1 MADRRPGQ
9 REDVMTQTLFN
20 PKTHEFAEFDAET
33 TRLLRATIGWFED
46 RGKAHLLADARD
58 RIWYSDFLDF
68 VKRERVFAT
77 FLTPAAEA
85 NGDPHKRW
93 DTARIAMMSKILG
106 FYGMQYWYVWQ
117 VTILGLGPIWQS
129 ANAEAKARAAAA
141 LDSGEIF
148 AFGLSEQAHG
158 ADVYSTDMV
167 LEPKTRGGGYTAT
180 GSKYYIGNGN
190 QAAMVSVFGRR
201 SDKPIIDSADFM
213 RKMTEE
219 EYSGYLFFA
228 ADSRHKNYKLVKNVI
243 DSQMYVAAFDLE
255 KYPVAEAD
263 ILHTGRAAF
272 DAAMNT
278 VNVGKFN
285 LGFGSIGA
293 CEHAMFEGVTHA
305 ENRILFGHNV
315 TEFPQ
320 VKSILADNYARL
332 IGMKLYSERAIDYM
346 RSANDDD
353 RRYLLF
359 NAIEKMSVT
368 RNGQQLFEALADV
381 IAARGFEND
390 TYFSMALP
398 PMFGLPRLE
407 GTVHV
412 NMALSLK
419 FMPNYMFH
427 PADAGLAALRYLPG
441 AGAAPAGV
449 VRTVSDAL
457 SWTSRRA
464 AGTAS
469 KAVPKLKSE
478 FASATYAP
486 VPTRRDTADDE
497 FLFRQG
503 PSSGLG
509 RIRFEDWRPI
519 FQRFGHIPNVAVFLE
534 QATALKTLLAVA
546 TPTAEQQADV
556 DFLFG
561 LGELFTVIP
570 YAQLILEQAEKD
582 GTDPAVLDQL
592 FDLFV
597 RDISGYAVALHGKP
611 TATKAQQTRALDL
624 VRRPVASQARFDKVL
639 SLVRALSGAYAMN
652 P

>member
-1 MADRRPGQ
+1 
-9 REDVMTQTLFN
+9 MTETLFN

-33 TRLLRATIGWFED
+33 RRLLRATVNWFESH
-46 RGKAHLLADARD
+46 GKVRLLADSRD

-68 VKRERVFAT
+68 IKSERVFAT
-77 FLTPAAEA
+77 FLTPAAEG
-85 NGDPHKRW
+85 NGDPNKRW

-158 ADVYSTDMV
+158 ADVYSTDMI
-167 LEPKTRGGGYTAT
+167 LEPKTRGGGFTAS
-180 GSKYYIGNGN
+180 GGKYYIGNGN
-190 QAAMVSVFGRR
+190 AAAMVSVFGRR
-201 SDKPIIDSADFM
+201 ADKPIIDSADFQ
-213 RKMTEE
+213 RKMTDE

-228 ADSRHKNYKLVKNVI
+228 ADSRHKNYKLQKNVV
-243 DSQMYVAAFDLE
+243 DSQMYVAAFELD

-285 LGFGSIGA
+285 LGFGAVGA
-293 CEHAMFEGVTHA
+293 CEHAMYEAVTHA
-305 ENRILFGHNV
+305 ENRILFGHRV

-320 VKSILADNYARL
+320 VKSLLADSFARL

-346 RSANDDD
+346 RSANPND
-353 RRYLLF
+353 RRYLLVS
-359 NAIEKMSVT
+359 AIEKMSVT
-368 RNGQQLFEALADV
+368 RTGQKIYEDLADV

-390 TYFSMALP
+390 MYFPMAMVG
-398 PMFGLPRLE
+398 MFGLPRLE

-427 PADAGLAALRYLPG
+427 PSDAALAALRYLPG
-441 AGAAPAGV
+441 AAPKGAARAAAE
-449 VRTVSDAL
+449 AL
-457 SWTSRRA
+457 SWTSRRITPR
-464 AGTAS
+464 AGGL
-469 KAVPKLKSE
+469 VPKLRDELS
-478 FASATYAP
+478 SAAYAP
-486 VPTRRDTADDE
+486 VPTRRDAADDE
-497 FLFRQG
+497 FLWRQG

-509 RIRFEDWRPI
+509 RIRFADWRPV
-519 FQRFGHIPNVAVFLE
+519 FEKFAHIPNVAVFLE
-534 QATALKTLLAVA
+534 QALGLQTLLAAA
-546 TPTAEQQADV
+546 TPTRAQQADV

-561 LGELFTVIP
+561 LGELFTMIP
-570 YAQLILEQAEKD
+570 YAQLILEQADIAGADSE
-582 GTDPAVLDQL
+582 VLDQL
-592 FDLFV
+592 FDIFV
-597 RDISGYAVALHGKP
+597 RDFSKHAVALSAKP
-611 TATKAQQTRALDL
+611 SATKAQQTRALDL
-624 VRRPVASQARFDKVL
+624 VRRPIADATRFESVL
-639 SLVRALSGAYAMN
+639 KQVRALAGQYEMN

>member
-1 MADRRPGQ
+1 
-9 REDVMTQTLFN
+9 MTETLFN

-33 TRLLRATIGWFED
+33 RRLLRATVNWFESH
-46 RGKAHLLADARD
+46 GKVRLLADSRD
-58 RIWYSDFLDF
+58 RVWYSEFLDF
-68 VKRERVFAT
+68 IKSERVFAT

-85 NGDPHKRW
+85 AGDPNKRW

-129 ANAEAKARAAAA
+129 ANVEAKARAAAA

-158 ADVYSTDMV
+158 ADVYSTDMI
-167 LEPKTRGGGYTAT
+167 LEPKTRGGGFTAT
-180 GSKYYIGNGN
+180 GGKYYIGNGN

-201 SDKPIIDSADFM
+201 ADRPIIDSADFQ
-213 RKMTEE
+213 RKMTDE

-228 ADSRHKNYKLVKNVI
+228 ADSRHKNYKLQKNVV
-243 DSQMYVAAFDLE
+243 DSQMYVAAFELD
-255 KYPVAEAD
+255 KYPVAEGD

-285 LGFGSIGA
+285 LGFGAVGA
-293 CEHAMFEGVTHA
+293 CEHAMYEAVTHA
-305 ENRILFGHNV
+305 ENRILFGHKV

-320 VKSILADNYARL
+320 VKSILADSFARL

-346 RSANDDD
+346 RSANEND
-353 RRYLLF
+353 RRYLLVS
-359 NAIEKMSVT
+359 AIEKMSVT
-368 RNGQQLFEALADV
+368 RTGQKIYEDLADV

-390 TYFSMALP
+390 MYFPMAMVG
-398 PMFGLPRLE
+398 MFGLPRLE

-427 PADAGLAALRYLPG
+427 PADAALAALRYLPAASP
-441 AGAAPAGV
+441 AGAVRV
-449 VRTVSDAL
+449 VSEAL
-457 SWTSRRA
+457 SWSSRRVTPR
-464 AGTAS
+464 AGGL
-469 KAVPKLKSE
+469 VPKLRSE
-478 FASATYAP
+478 LAGATYAP
-486 VPTRRDTADDE
+486 VPTRRDAADDD
-497 FLFRQG
+497 FLWRQG

-509 RIRFEDWRPI
+509 RIRFADWKPV
-519 FQRFGHIPNVAVFLE
+519 FEKFAHIPNVAVFLE
-534 QATALKTLLAVA
+534 QALGLQTLLAAA
-546 TPTAEQQADV
+546 TPTREQQADV

-561 LGELFTVIP
+561 LGELFTMVP
-570 YAQLILEQAEKD
+570 YAQLILEQAAIANAD
-582 GTDPAVLDQL
+582 VDVLDQL
-592 FDLFV
+592 FDIFV
-597 RDISGYAVALHGKP
+597 RDFSKHAVALSAKP
-611 TATKAQQTRALDL
+611 SATKAQQARALDL
-624 VRRPVASQARFDKVL
+624 VRRPVADPVRFEVVL
-639 SLVRALSGAYAMN
+639 RQVRVLAGTYEMT

>member
-1 MADRRPGQ
+1 
-9 REDVMTQTLFN
+9 MTVTLFN
-20 PKTHEFAEFDAET
+20 PKTCDFAEFDGET
-33 TRLLRATIGWFED
+33 RRLLRATVTWFED
-46 RGKAHLLADARD
+46 RGKVRLLADSRD

-85 NGDPHKRW
+85 AGDPNKRW

-117 VTILGLGPIWQS
+117 VSILGLGPIWQS
-129 ANAEAKARAAAA
+129 ANQAAKARAAAA

-158 ADVYSTDMV
+158 ADIYSTDMV
-167 LEPKTRGGGYTAT
+167 LEPTGNGGFAAT
-180 GSKYYIGNGN
+180 GGKYYIGNGN
-190 QAAMVSVFGRR
+190 EAAMVSVFGRR
-201 SDKPIIDSADFM
+201 ADRPIIDSSDFM
-213 RKMTEE
+213 RKMTDE

-228 ADSRHKNYKLVKNVI
+228 ADSRHAGYKLRKNVV

-255 KYPVAEAD
+255 NYPVDEAD

-285 LGFGSIGA
+285 LGFGAVGA
-293 CEHAMFEGVTHA
+293 CEHAMFEAVTHA
-305 ENRILFGHNV
+305 ESRILFGHRV

-320 VKSILADNYARL
+320 VKSLLADSYARL
-332 IGMKLYSERAIDYM
+332 VGMKLYSERAIDYL
-346 RSANDDD
+346 RSADEND

-368 RNGQQLFEALADV
+368 RNGQKLYEDLADV

-390 TYFSMALP
+390 MYFPMAMVG
-398 PMFGLPRLE
+398 MFGLPRLE

-441 AGAAPAGV
+441 AGAAPAAAVRAVSGV
-449 VRTVSDAL
+449 L

-464 AGTAS
+464 TGPAA
-469 KAVPKLKSE
+469 KAVPKLRTE
-478 FASATYAP
+478 FARAAHAP
-486 VPTRRDTADDE
+486 VPVRRDAADDE

-509 RIRFEDWRPI
+509 KIRFTDWRPV
-519 FQRFGHIPNVAVFLE
+519 FEHFSHIPNVAVFLE
-534 QATALKTLLAVA
+534 QALALQTLLAAA

-561 LGELFTVIP
+561 LGELFTLVP
-570 YAQLILEQAEKD
+570 YAQLILEQAKLD
-582 GTDPAVLDQL
+582 GTSVDVLDQL
-592 FDLFV
+592 FDIFV
-597 RDISGYAVALHGKP
+597 RDLSKHALTLHSKP
-611 TATKAQQTRALDL
+611 AATKAQQTRALDL
-624 VRRPVASQARFDKVL
+624 VRRPVADQGRFDRVTAQ
-639 SLVRALSGAYAMN
+639 VRALAGGYEMN

>member
-1 MADRRPGQ
+1 
-9 REDVMTQTLFN
+9 MTQTLFN

-33 TRLLRATIGWFED
+33 RRLLRATVDWFENH
-46 RGKAHLLADARD
+46 GKTRLLADSRD

-68 VKRERVFAT
+68 IKSERVFAT
-77 FLTPAAEA
+77 FLTPAARGG
-85 NGDPHKRW
+85 GDPNKRW

-129 ANAEAKARAAAA
+129 ANPEAKARAAAA

-158 ADVYSTDMV
+158 ADVYSTDMI
-167 LEPKTRGGGYTAT
+167 LEPKARGGFTAT
-180 GSKYYIGNGN
+180 GGKYYIGNGN
-190 QAAMVSVFGRR
+190 AAAMVSVFGRR
-201 SDKPIIDSADFM
+201 SDKPIIDSADFQ
-213 RKMTEE
+213 RKMTDE

-228 ADSRHKNYKLVKNVI
+228 ADSRHKNYKLRKNVV
-243 DSQMYVAAFDLE
+243 DSQMYVAAFDLD

-285 LGFGSIGA
+285 LGFGAVGA
-293 CEHAMFEGVTHA
+293 CEHAMYEAVTHA
-305 ENRILFGHNV
+305 ENRILFGHKV

-320 VKSILADNYARL
+320 VKSLLADSFARL

-346 RSANDDD
+346 RSANEND
-353 RRYLLF
+353 RRYLLVS
-359 NAIEKMSVT
+359 AIEKMSVT
-368 RNGQQLFEALADV
+368 RTGQKIYEDLADV

-390 TYFSMALP
+390 MYFPMAMVG
-398 PMFGLPRLE
+398 MFGLPRLE

-427 PADAGLAALRYLPG
+427 PSDAALAALRYLPG
-441 AGAAPAGV
+441 AAPGGA
-449 VRTVSDAL
+449 VRAVSEAL
-457 SWTSRRA
+457 SWSSRRLTPR
-464 AGTAS
+464 AGGL
-469 KAVPKLKSE
+469 VPKLRSE
-478 FASATYAP
+478 LSSATYAP
-486 VPTRRDTADDE
+486 VPTRRDAADDE
-497 FLFRQG
+497 FLWRQG

-509 RIRFEDWRPI
+509 RIRFADWRPV
-519 FQRFGHIPNVAVFLE
+519 FEKFSHIPNVVLFLE
-534 QATALKTLLAVA
+534 QALGLQTLLAAA
-546 TPTAEQQADV
+546 TPTRSQQEDV

-561 LGELFTVIP
+561 LGELFTMVP
-570 YAQLILEQAEKD
+570 YAQLILEQAD
-582 GTDPAVLDQL
+582 IAGADTDVLDQL
-592 FDLFV
+592 FDIFV
-597 RDISGYAVALHGKP
+597 RDFSKHAVALSAKP
-611 TATKAQQTRALDL
+611 SATKAQQARALDL
-624 VRRPVASQARFDKVL
+624 LRRPIADPTRFDSVL
-639 SLVRALSGAYAMN
+639 QQVRSLAGQYEMT